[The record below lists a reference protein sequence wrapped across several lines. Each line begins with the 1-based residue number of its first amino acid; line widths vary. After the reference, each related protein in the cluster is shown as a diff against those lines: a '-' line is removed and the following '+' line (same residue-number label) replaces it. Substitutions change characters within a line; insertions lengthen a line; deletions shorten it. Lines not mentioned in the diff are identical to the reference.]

1 MSYDFTD
8 KYQRLCL
15 LYQSPVSSV
24 WLVRSRKQQR
34 LFVAKMICTQV
45 SAADI
50 FLEAELLREL
60 RHPAIPVFYELMK
73 ENTRVIL
80 IEEYLFGVS
89 LHQYLLY
96 HQTISQE
103 TFLSFAIQ
111 LCEIVFYL
119 HSHRPNPILY
129 LDMKSEHIIVCGN
142 QLKIIDFGIANYLP
156 ISGKIIQKFGTKKYA
171 APEQRSGKPLG
182 FYTDVY
188 GVGKVL
194 EEMQKH
200 LKPMEQLLYNRVVK
214 KATRKKQN
222 RRIQNIQELLFELK
236 KDRKISR
243 ILAGIETDEKG

>member
-8 KYQRLCL
+8 KYQRLYL
-15 LYQSPVSSV
+15 LYQSPVSYV

-34 LFVAKMICTQV
+34 LFVAKMICRQV

-60 RHPAIPVFYELMK
+60 RHPGIPIFYELME
-73 ENTRVIL
+73 ENTRLIL
-80 IEEYLFGVS
+80 IEEYLTGVS

-103 TFLSFAIQ
+103 TFLNFAIQ
-111 LCEIVFYL
+111 LCDIVFYL
-119 HSHRPNPILY
+119 HSNRPNPILY
-129 LDMKSEHIIVCGN
+129 LDMKSEHIIVCEN
-142 QLKIIDFGIANYLP
+142 QLKIIDFGSANYLP

-171 APEQRSGKPLG
+171 APEQMNGKSLG

-194 EEMQKH
+194 EEMKKH
-200 LKPMEQLLYNRVVK
+200 LKPMERRYYDRIVK

-222 RRIQNIQELLFELK
+222 RRIQTIQDLLFELK
-236 KDRKISR
+236 KRQENIS
-243 ILAGIETDEKG
+243 